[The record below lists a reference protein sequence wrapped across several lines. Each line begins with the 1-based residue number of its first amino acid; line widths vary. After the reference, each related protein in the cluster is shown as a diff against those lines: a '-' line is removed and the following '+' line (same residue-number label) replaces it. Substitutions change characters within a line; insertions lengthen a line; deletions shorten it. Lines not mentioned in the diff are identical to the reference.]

1 MPIAVNP
8 MNQPNKN
15 DWMWLA
21 LPICVLVIGLLLLRQ
36 CSPSKEPLNTV
47 YYHDSIFKTDTVY
60 TNRIVTKTLSKVVRD
75 SVFIPPINSDS
86 NLCNYVRSYT
96 DTVIDSC
103 VVIYTHKKVQG
114 LLLSD
119 ELEMQITC
127 PKTITNTITI
137 KDSVVVKVPEKY
149 PLRKKLRT
157 FVGGAITGFATA
169 LGLFLYIEN
178 K

>member
-1 MPIAVNP
+1 

-21 LPICVLVIGLLLLRQ
+21 LPICVLVLGLLLLRQ

-75 SVFIPPINSDS
+75 SIFIPQINSDS

-103 VVIYTHKKVQG
+103 VVVYSHKKVQG
-114 LLLSD
+114 KI
-119 ELEMQITC
+119 LEDSLRLEVKC
-127 PKTITNTITI
+127 PKTITNTITL
-137 KDSVVVKVPEKY
+137 KDSVVVSVPEKY
-149 PLRKKLRT
+149 PFRKKVKL
-157 FVGGAITGFATA
+157 FGQGIAAGFMTA
-169 LGLFLYIEN
+169 LGLVLYIEN